1 VSGSLFNHLAV
12 FNFRGK
18 SVRLKKLVVKNFKSL
33 RDCEVELDKFNVLIG
48 PNASGKTNL
57 VEVFKLLRKIYVE
70 RDDNP
75 FLEWWGYNNVV
86 WAGKE
91 ELPITV
97 GMLFDVE
104 GYGIYF
110 ETTFTGTGGSF
121 RILKEVLEVLEYV
134 RIEKTGN
141 IVKVAHSQEL
151 AERIRDVLD
160 TAENIAENVHTND
173 IDTIRPDLKRLKSL
187 VTEGYSLEGIPPNWT
202 LFSVLMPNT
211 PQTMLINVLFKKTPL
226 RVSIVGEFPN
236 YGLIVSPA
244 VTREDALVYPNIIS
258 SFPVL
263 FEEFIGQ
270 LPVRDVN
277 PSIIR
282 KPQYPR
288 KETTLKEDASNLVP
302 LLYNIWLR
310 EGRLPDEIA
319 KPISIAF
326 PNTRVFFQLTEDGRV
341 MMKVF
346 ENDLELA
353 PPGISDGFYKVLAI
367 LTAAY
372 LKPPLLIIDEIENSL
387 HPETLELIIDTLK
400 ESESQVII
408 TTHSPVVVDIVEP
421 SELIL
426 VEKEQGETAFKRIK
440 NPEKIKKFLN
450 EKGITLSEG
459 WLYGSLFENDEQ

>member
-1 VSGSLFNHLAV
+1 M
-12 FNFRGK
+12 
-18 SVRLKKLVVKNFKSL
+18 RLKKLVVKNFKSL
-33 RDCEVELDKFNVLIG
+33 RDCEIELNKFNVLIG

-57 VEVFKLLRKIYVE
+57 VEVFKLLRKIYLE

-97 GMLFDVE
+97 GMLFDVD
-104 GYGIYF
+104 GYDVYF

-121 RILKEVLEVLEYV
+121 RILKEVLEVKGYLTLEKKGPSVHLKY
-134 RIEKTGN
+134 
-141 IVKVAHSQEL
+141 S
-151 AERIRDVLD
+151 ERFYWATKEVPGLINNLF
-160 TAENIAENVHTND
+160 
-173 IDTIRPDLKRLKSL
+173 
-187 VTEGYSLEGIPPNWT
+187 IPPEPELMLEAPGSSSLLGLLSPEKPEEAFFSEVLGK
-202 LFSVLMPNT
+202 LFGALP
-211 PQTMLINVLFKKTPL
+211 LIKTRYASKKEIF
-226 RVSIVGEFPN
+226 V
-236 YGLIVSPA
+236 VSPKIG
-244 VTREDALVYPNIIS
+244 EDLVISRFVKGFLLLVSSPLLRQLNIRS
-258 SFPVL
+258 AK
-263 FEEFIGQ
+263 
-270 LPVRDVN
+270 N
-277 PSIIR
+277 
-282 KPQYPR
+282 PQYPR
-288 KETTLKEDASNLVP
+288 KETTLKEDASNLIP
-302 LLYNIWLR
+302 LLYNLWLR
-310 EGRLPDEIA
+310 EGRLPDEIS
-319 KPISIAF
+319 KPLSIAF

-353 PPGISDGFYKVLAI
+353 PPSISDGFYKVLAI

-421 SELIL
+421 SDL
-426 VEKEQGETAFKRIK
+426 VLVDKEEGETIFRRIR

>member
-1 VSGSLFNHLAV
+1 M
-12 FNFRGK
+12 
-18 SVRLKKLVVKNFKSL
+18 RLKKLTVRNFKSL
-33 RDCEVELDKFNVLIG
+33 RDCEVELDKFNVIIG

-70 RDDNP
+70 KDTNP

-104 GYGIYF
+104 GYDVYF

-121 RILKEVLEVLEYV
+121 GILKEVIEVSGYV
-134 RIEKTGN
+134 RIEKEGHLL
-141 IVKVAHSQEL
+141 KVVHDKEWLKMAFSGLEYPTISEFSDL
-151 AERIRDVLD
+151 NLGIIREKLPKDLEDASLFEILMDYTSMRPVLLGD
-160 TAENIAENVHTND
+160 IANWKSIKSAYT
-173 IDTIRPDLKRLKSL
+173 TIEIPKGDKFFVEIPVMWPRTKILQSGDNEF
-187 VTEGYSLEGIPPNWT
+187 VGIPVYME
-202 LFSVLMPNT
+202 LGIEDL
-211 PQTMLINVLFKKTPL
+211 
-226 RVSIVGEFPN
+226 
-236 YGLIVSPA
+236 YGLEFLKKQLIL
-244 VTREDALVYPNIIS
+244 RQIFIRAL
-258 SFPVL
+258 
-263 FEEFIGQ
+263 
-270 LPVRDVN
+270 
-277 PSIIR
+277 
-282 KPQYPR
+282 KTPQYPR
-288 KETTLKEDASNLVP
+288 KETILNEDASNLVP

-310 EGRLPDEIA
+310 EGRLPEGITG
-319 KPISIAF
+319 PLSIAF

-346 ENDLELA
+346 ENNLELA
-353 PPGISDGFYKVLAI
+353 PPSISDGFYKVLAI

-421 SELIL
+421 SDL
-426 VEKEQGETAFKRIK
+426 VLVDKENGETVFKRIK
-440 NPEKIKKFLN
+440 DPEKIKEFLN
-450 EKGITLSEG
+450 ERGITLSEG
-459 WLYGSLFENDEQ
+459 WLYGSLFENKEQ

>member
-1 VSGSLFNHLAV
+1 M
-12 FNFRGK
+12 
-18 SVRLKKLVVKNFKSL
+18 RLKKLVVKNFKSL
-33 RDCEVELDKFNVLIG
+33 RDCEVELNKFNVLIG

-70 RDDNP
+70 GDENP

-97 GMLFDVE
+97 GMLFDVD
-104 GYGIYF
+104 GYDVYF

-121 RILKEVLEVLEYV
+121 RILKEVLEVKGYLTLEKKGPSVHLKY
-134 RIEKTGN
+134 
-141 IVKVAHSQEL
+141 S
-151 AERIRDVLD
+151 ERFYWATKEVPGLINNLF
-160 TAENIAENVHTND
+160 
-173 IDTIRPDLKRLKSL
+173 
-187 VTEGYSLEGIPPNWT
+187 IPPEPELMLEAPGSSSLLGLLSPEKPEEAFFLEVLGK
-202 LFSVLMPNT
+202 LFGALP
-211 PQTMLINVLFKKTPL
+211 LIKTRHAYKKEIF
-226 RVSIVGEFPN
+226 V
-236 YGLIVSPA
+236 VSPKIG
-244 VTREDALVYPNIIS
+244 EDLVISRFVKGFLLLVSSPLLRQLNIR
-258 SFPVL
+258 
-263 FEEFIGQ
+263 GAK
-270 LPVRDVN
+270 N
-277 PSIIR
+277 
-282 KPQYPR
+282 PQYPR
-288 KETTLKEDASNLVP
+288 KETTLNEDASNLVP

-319 KPISIAF
+319 KPLSMVF

-346 ENDLELA
+346 ENNLELA
-353 PPGISDGFYKVLAI
+353 PPSISDGFYKVLAI

-387 HPETLELIIDTLK
+387 HPETLGLIIDTLK

-421 SELIL
+421 SELVL
-426 VEKEQGETAFKRIK
+426 VDKEKGETIFKRIK

-459 WLYGSLFENDEQ
+459 WLYGSLVENDEQ

>member
-1 VSGSLFNHLAV
+1 M
-12 FNFRGK
+12 
-18 SVRLKKLVVKNFKSL
+18 RLKKLTVKNFKSL
-33 RDCEVELDKFNVLIG
+33 KDCEVELGKFNVLIG

-70 RDDNP
+70 RDTNP

-97 GMLFDVE
+97 GMLFDVK
-104 GYGIYF
+104 GYDVYF

-141 IVKVAHSQEL
+141 IVKVAHSNEL

-173 IDTIRPDLKRLKSL
+173 IDTIRTDLRKLKGF
-187 VTEGYSLEGIPPNWT
+187 VTGEYSLEGIPPNWT
-202 LFSVLMPNT
+202 LFSALMPNT
-211 PQTMLINVLFKKTPL
+211 PQTMLINVLFKRTPL
-226 RVSIVGEFPN
+226 RVSIVGNFPN

-244 VTREDALVYPNIIS
+244 VTQEDALIYPNIVS
-258 SFPVL
+258 SFPV
-263 FEEFIGQ
+263 FFGEFLDQ

-277 PSIIR
+277 PPIIR

-288 KETTLKEDASNLVP
+288 KETTLNEDASNLIP
-302 LLYNIWLR
+302 ILYNIWLR
-310 EGRLPDEIA
+310 EGRLSDEIA
-319 KPISIAF
+319 KPLFIAF

-346 ENDLELA
+346 ENGLELA

-367 LTAAY
+367 LTVAY

-387 HPETLELIIDTLK
+387 HPETLELIIDTLR

-421 SELIL
+421 SDL
-426 VEKEQGETAFKRIK
+426 VLVDKEHGETLFRRIK
-440 NPEKIKKFLN
+440 DPEKIKKFLN
-450 EKGITLSEG
+450 EKGLTLSEG
-459 WLYGSLFENDEQ
+459 WLYGSLLESDKQ

>member
-1 VSGSLFNHLAV
+1 M
-12 FNFRGK
+12 
-18 SVRLKKLVVKNFKSL
+18 RLKKLIVKNFKSL
-33 RDCEVELDKFNVLIG
+33 KECEVELGKFNVLIG

-57 VEVFKLLRKIYVE
+57 VEVFKLLRKIYV
-70 RDDNP
+70 DHDTNP

-104 GYGIYF
+104 GYDVYF
-110 ETTFTGTGGSF
+110 ETTFIGTGGSF
-121 RILKEVLEVLEYV
+121 QILKEVIEVKDYLK
-134 RIEKTGN
+134 IEKQGKLLSVSYSPTWFDKALKKLPPHVEN
-141 IVKVAHSQEL
+141 RLFDKISLQFHDNEYML
-151 AERIRDVLD
+151 PERCADFTVLD
-160 TAENIAENVHTND
+160 ICTSMEGIYSQDKNVA
-173 IDTIRPDLKRLKSL
+173 
-187 VTEGYSLEGIPPNWT
+187 YSLCYPCQVHMFTFPLMSPSIVLQENTRVPLHFEVPIRLRQ
-202 LFSVLMPNT
+202 LFSTVLT
-211 PQTMLINVLFKKTPL
+211 LRQILIKT
-226 RVSIVGEFPN
+226 
-236 YGLIVSPA
+236 
-244 VTREDALVYPNIIS
+244 T
-258 SFPVL
+258 
-263 FEEFIGQ
+263 
-270 LPVRDVN
+270 
-277 PSIIR
+277 
-282 KPQYPR
+282 KTPQYPR
-288 KETTLKEDASNLVP
+288 KETTLSEDASNLIP

-310 EGRLPDEIA
+310 EGRLPEEIA
-319 KPISIAF
+319 EPLSIAF

-372 LKPPLLIIDEIENSL
+372 LKHPLLIIDEIENSL
-387 HPETLELIIDTLK
+387 HPETLELIIDTLR

-421 SELIL
+421 SDL
-426 VEKEQGETAFKRIK
+426 VLVDKENGETVFKRIK
-440 NPEKIKKFLN
+440 DPEKIKKFLN

>member
-1 VSGSLFNHLAV
+1 M
-12 FNFRGK
+12 K
-18 SVRLKKLVVKNFKSL
+18 LKKLVVKNFKSL
-33 RDCEVELDKFNVLIG
+33 KDCEIELDKFNVLIG

-70 RDDNP
+70 RDENP

-91 ELPITV
+91 ELPITI

-104 GYGIYF
+104 GYDVYF

-121 RILKEVLEVLEYV
+121 RILKETLEVVGYIKITKSGDIVQVEYSENWSESIFKELSKLESLI
-134 RIEKTGN
+134 RLKPTEDL
-141 IVKVAHSQEL
+141 SQTSKKL
-151 AERIRDVLD
+151 LSRIRYVLKEKKFEFNFSPNRTLLDLWKFLTEAPLLIIIESESSVTTVKFTSFHKIYYLGLGQRNNPLPIIFPD
-160 TAENIAENVHTND
+160 TKD
-173 IDTIRPDLKRLKSL
+173 
-187 VTEGYSLEGIPPNWT
+187 YQLEGRR
-202 LFSVLMPNT
+202 LSS
-211 PQTMLINVLFKKTPL
+211 LILQFFRRNSSLRQVYMAHL
-226 RVSIVGEFPN
+226 RVP
-236 YGLIVSPA
+236 P
-244 VTREDALVYPNIIS
+244 
-258 SFPVL
+258 
-263 FEEFIGQ
+263 
-270 LPVRDVN
+270 
-277 PSIIR
+277 
-282 KPQYPR
+282 YPR

-319 KPISIAF
+319 KPLSMAF
-326 PNTRVFFQLTEDGRV
+326 PNMRVFFQLTEDGRV

-353 PPGISDGFYKVLAI
+353 PPCISDGFYKVLAL
-367 LTAAY
+367 LTAVY

-387 HPETLELIIDTLK
+387 HPETLELIIDTLR

-421 SELIL
+421 SNL
-426 VEKEQGETAFKRIK
+426 VLVDKEEGETVFKRIR